1 MQSESSEAVLL
12 LNAVAEAFTDKP
24 IPVGPAVQS
33 DSSQAVILSADVQ
46 ARDQS
51 VAVQRFVVAYHSSTS
66 ISKIISGAQLQV
78 SDRRYKVSR
87 IDSTQ
92 GGTAGF
98 FVFASAGK
106 LFTADS
112 DSRRIRIAVDPKSTA
127 DNEQLQLSIGS
138 RASKRMRAV
147 AVANGSQL
155 NADNILGTVTASRR
169 TFKRAGVHLDLA
181 AAESER
187 SAEGVSIMMELDMS
201 AFAVDVA
208 IPWSPRLL
216 SDVGKRRQSGGVFF
230 AVTDSS
236 GRPITASVQSA
247 TLEVVQVVA
256 NEQLL
261 TANQLKL
268 SEGQEQRF
276 TVAVQVDPES
286 EKDSA
291 CLRAADIGYLSSSS
305 GQLHITSDSLN
316 MKCAD
321 F

>member
-1 MQSESSEAVLL
+1 MTLQLSGIPDVSERRPIPVGSALQRDSSEAV
-12 LNAVAEAFTDKP
+12 VFTADLQAGNQ
-24 IPVGPAVQS
+24 PVV
-33 DSSQAVILSADVQ
+33 VK
-46 ARDQS
+46 
-51 VAVQRFVVAYHSSTS
+51 RFVVAFTATASA
-66 ISKIISGAQLQV
+66 SKILSDAQLRV
-78 SDRRYKVSR
+78 SGKAYKVSR
-87 IDSTQ
+87 IDSTE
-92 GGTAGF
+92 GGTSGF

-112 DSRRIRIAVDPKSTA
+112 DSKRIRIAVDPKSTA
-127 DNEQLQLSIGS
+127 GNEQLQLSIGS
-138 RASKRMRAV
+138 KASKRMRAV
-147 AVANGSQL
+147 AVASGSQL
-155 NADNILGTVTASRR
+155 STDNIVGTVTASRR
-169 TFKRAGVHLDLA
+169 TFKRAGVHLDMVA
-181 AAESER
+181 AASER
-187 SAEGVSIMMELDMS
+187 SAEGVRIMMELDMS

-236 GRPITASVQSA
+236 GRPISSFVQSA
-247 TLEVVQVVA
+247 TLEIVQAAA

-268 SEGQEQRF
+268 SEGQQQRF
-276 TVAVQVDPES
+276 TLAVKIDPES